1 MKHILL
7 LLSFFL
13 TIPALA
19 RTPPLSPEQTVRQIY
34 HSYEIES
41 DSLYFGDTTEKSLIS
56 TRMKN
61 VILLND
67 RLTLPG
73 DIGWLDSDPLCDC
86 QEYDHLV
93 LENITIHQTD
103 VSHADATVQF
113 RPFKDSPEAITQ
125 TLKLIAEGDRWLIDD
140 IISPQGSLWQAINS
154 ENQKTLA
161 SLRSLQRERPQHFVR
176 ELFNRLD
183 DYSWPWTWVVS
194 AQYRQAVNDYSQ
206 TAYKNNDIPAFGRL
220 SHFAWPWR
228 WTTSSAYRNAFLADA
243 PITIEPDNDQDTEME
258 TDKLYFYANPIFFG
272 KESQFARLNS
282 IQVIAENNDRA
293 RIHVRFTLT
302 DSSTKVQDL
311 LLHRTQGQ
319 WEIEDFI
326 RPDGGSLLKAMQ
338 QTTRRRLSTISPK

>member
-1 MKHILL
+1 MKHIFL

-19 RTPPLSPEQTVRQIY
+19 QTPPLSPEQTVRQIY

-73 DIGWLDSDPLCDC
+73 DIGWLDSDPLCGC

-103 VSHADATVQF
+103 ASHADATVQF

-161 SLRSLQRERPQHFVR
+161 SL
-176 ELFNRLD
+176 
-183 DYSWPWTWVVS
+183 
-194 AQYRQAVNDYSQ
+194 
-206 TAYKNNDIPAFGRL
+206 
-220 SHFAWPWR
+220 
-228 WTTSSAYRNAFLADA
+228 
-243 PITIEPDNDQDTEME
+243 
-258 TDKLYFYANPIFFG
+258 
-272 KESQFARLNS
+272 
-282 IQVIAENNDRA
+282 
-293 RIHVRFTLT
+293 
-302 DSSTKVQDL
+302 
-311 LLHRTQGQ
+311 
-319 WEIEDFI
+319 
-326 RPDGGSLLKAMQ
+326 
-338 QTTRRRLSTISPK
+338 